1 MKRQTYS
8 EEYMKRCIVAF
19 ALVLTLTIPGL
30 AQAYGDGSISGIYIA
45 PKFLMSIQ
53 DTGKVDR
60 SSGVSGFDVSDYSE
74 FGVGGALAAGY
85 DLWAQ
90 HSIPVRTEIEM
101 ALRTNSSKEWKSING
116 KIKGTWNNSSLMAN
130 VFYDFHNDTQFT
142 PYVGAGLGLAFNYA
156 GYDVREVNGNS
167 FSMSEHS
174 TSFAWNVGL
183 GAAYNFNDNFAVDA
197 QYRFVGMGH
206 AEPSANV
213 VGKHYEVGTRPYNN
227 EFALGLRFGF

>member
-1 MKRQTYS
+1 
-8 EEYMKRCIVAF
+8 MKRCVL
-19 ALVLTLTIPGL
+19 ALALILSLTIPGL
-30 AQAYGDGSISGIYIA
+30 AEAYGDGSITGLYVA

-60 SSGVSGFDVSDYSE
+60 SGGVSGFDIADHSQ
-74 FGVGGALAAGY
+74 FGVGGALAAGF

-101 ALRTNSSKEWKSING
+101 ALRSNSSKEWSTSKGSV
-116 KIKGTWNNSSLMAN
+116 KGTWNNSTLMAN

-142 PYVGAGLGLAFNYA
+142 PYVGGGLGLAFNYA
-156 GYDVREVNGNS
+156 GYDVKHGNDH

-183 GAAYNFNDNFAVDA
+183 GAAYNFNENFAVDA
-197 QYRFVGMGH
+197 QYRFVGLGH
-206 AEPSANV
+206 TEPSSTV
-213 VGKHYEVGTRPYNN
+213 KGERYEVGTRPYNN